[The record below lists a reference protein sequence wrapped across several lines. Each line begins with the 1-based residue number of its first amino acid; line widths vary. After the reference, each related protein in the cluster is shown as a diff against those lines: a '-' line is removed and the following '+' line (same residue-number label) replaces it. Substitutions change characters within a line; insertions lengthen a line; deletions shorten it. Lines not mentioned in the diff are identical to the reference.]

1 MKNKLFL
8 KKRFFS
14 LIVCLFFAAGT
25 SLLYAQTKS
34 KNAKTY
40 STQTLRW
47 SADPNVLEYRI
58 EIQDISGN
66 IIQTVT
72 TENNS
77 LEISLPNG
85 KYKYKITAYDLLGRE
100 SVNSGWNQ
108 LEVLKASQPAISME
122 QTLESL
128 EEDGKT
134 LELDV
139 EIKDVTTG
147 SKVELVN
154 PETGETIA
162 GNLLIDSA
170 IDADASEV
178 LHASKSI
185 FENVPEG
192 KWQLVVTN
200 PSGLFSESE
209 PFEVQD
215 TMKEKRLAAEKSEKE
230 RLERER
236 LEAERIEQERL
247 AAEQERLERERLEAE
262 RIEQERLAAEQ
273 ERLERERLEAERIEQ
288 ERLAA
293 DQERL
298 ERERLEAERIEQERL
313 AEELAEQERIAAEL
327 AAREKLE
334 NDVAANPNVPVNGLK
349 YSDDIISM
357 ASQIFE
363 EEEMNDDYYDDLEIP
378 DDEEIEAQRK
388 AERHEKWLNYD
399 RKFYVNAGVGA
410 NFCLYDNDFISKYF
424 MNGFTPS
431 FTARIDFL
439 PIHKNKWRFGL
450 EIAGS
455 RTCYT
460 YSNVYYDLKLDMNM
474 LQTNLIYRFSFA
486 KNKLWL
492 SVKGGGGISLMQT
505 NLIFKVETSEK
516 HNISE
521 NFAYFMAGGG
531 LSLTIVPKQ
540 LIIFEIGADYTN
552 IFMNDVSTG
561 LISPYITA
569 GIRF

>member
-215 TMKEKRLAAEKSEKE
+215 TMKEKRLAAEKAEKE

-236 LEAERIEQERL
+236 LEAERIEQERLAVEQERLERERFEAERIEQERL

-262 RIEQERLAAEQ
+262 RIEQERLA
-273 ERLERERLEAERIEQ
+273 
-288 ERLAA
+288 
-293 DQERL
+293 
-298 ERERLEAERIEQERL
+298 
-313 AEELAEQERIAAEL
+313 EELAEQERIAAEL
-327 AAREKLE
+327 TAREKLE
-334 NDVAANPNVPVNGLK
+334 SDVAANPNVPVNGLK

-439 PIHKNKWRFGL
+439 PFHKNKWRFGL

-531 LSLTIVPKQ
+531 LSLTIAPKQ

>member
-58 EIQDISGN
+58 EIQDVSGN

-178 LHASKSI
+178 LHASKSF

-288 ERLAA
+288 ERLA
-293 DQERL
+293 
-298 ERERLEAERIEQERL
+298 
-313 AEELAEQERIAAEL
+313 EELAEQERITAEL

-349 YSDDIISM
+349 YTDDIISM

>member
-1 MKNKLFL
+1 M
-8 KKRFFS
+8 
-14 LIVCLFFAAGT
+14 IVCLFFAAGT

-236 LEAERIEQERL
+236 FEAERIEQERL
-247 AAEQERLERERLEAE
+247 ATD
-262 RIEQERLAAEQ
+262 Q

-313 AEELAEQERIAAEL
+313 DEELAEQERIAAEL

-349 YSDDIISM
+349 YTDDIISM

-388 AERHEKWLNYD
+388 AERHGKWLNYD
-399 RKFYVNAGVGA
+399 RKFYVNAGVGV

-439 PIHKNKWRFGL
+439 PIHKNKWRFGM

-561 LISPYITA
+561 LISPYITV

>member
-178 LHASKSI
+178 LHASKSF

-262 RIEQERLAAEQ
+262 RIEQERLA
-273 ERLERERLEAERIEQ
+273 
-288 ERLAA
+288 
-293 DQERL
+293 
-298 ERERLEAERIEQERL
+298 
-313 AEELAEQERIAAEL
+313 EELAEQERIAAEL

-349 YSDDIISM
+349 YTDDIISM

-439 PIHKNKWRFGL
+439 PFHKNKWRFGL

>member
-108 LEVLKASQPAISME
+108 LEVLKASQPSISME

-154 PETGETIA
+154 SETGETIA

-178 LHASKSI
+178 LHASKSH

-247 AAEQERLERERLEAE
+247 AAEQEILERERLEAE

-273 ERLERERLEAERIEQ
+273 EI
-288 ERLAA
+288 
-293 DQERL
+293 L

-349 YSDDIISM
+349 YTDDIISM

>member
-108 LEVLKASQPAISME
+108 LEVLKASQPSISME

-273 ERLERERLEAERIEQ
+273 EI
-288 ERLAA
+288 
-293 DQERL
+293 L

-313 AEELAEQERIAAEL
+313 AEELAEQERITAEL

-334 NDVAANPNVPVNGLK
+334 SDVAANPNVPVNGLK
-349 YSDDIISM
+349 YTDDIISM

-540 LIIFEIGADYTN
+540 FIIFEIGADYTN

>member
-58 EIQDISGN
+58 EIQDVSGN

-178 LHASKSI
+178 LHASKSH

-209 PFEVQD
+209 PFEVLD

-236 LEAERIEQERL
+236 FEAERIEQERL
-247 AAEQERLERERLEAE
+247 AVEQERLERERLEAE
-262 RIEQERLAAEQ
+262 RIEQERLAVEQ
-273 ERLERERLEAERIEQ
+273 EI
-288 ERLAA
+288 
-293 DQERL
+293 L

-334 NDVAANPNVPVNGLK
+334 SDVAANPNVPVNGLK
-349 YSDDIISM
+349 YTYDIISM

-439 PIHKNKWRFGL
+439 PIHKNKWRFGM

>member
-154 PETGETIA
+154 SETGETIA

-247 AAEQERLERERLEAE
+247 AAEQERLERERLETE
-262 RIEQERLAAEQ
+262 RIEQERLAVE
-273 ERLERERLEAERIEQ
+273 
-288 ERLAA
+288 
-293 DQERL
+293 QERL

-439 PIHKNKWRFGL
+439 PIHKNKWRFGM

>member
-215 TMKEKRLAAEKSEKE
+215 TMKEKRLAAEKAEKE

-247 AAEQERLERERLEAE
+247 AVEQERLERERFEAE
-262 RIEQERLAAEQ
+262 RIEQERLAVE
-273 ERLERERLEAERIEQ
+273 
-288 ERLAA
+288 
-293 DQERL
+293 QERL

-313 AEELAEQERIAAEL
+313 AEELAEQERITAEL
-327 AAREKLE
+327 AARKKLE

-439 PIHKNKWRFGL
+439 PFHKNKWRFGL

-531 LSLTIVPKQ
+531 LSLTIAPKQ

>member
-215 TMKEKRLAAEKSEKE
+215 TMKEKRLAAEKSEK
-230 RLERER
+230 
-236 LEAERIEQERL
+236 
-247 AAEQERLERERLEAE
+247 ERLERERLEAE

>member
-178 LHASKSI
+178 LHASKSH

-215 TMKEKRLAAEKSEKE
+215 TMKEKRLAAEKAEKE

-288 ERLAA
+288 ERLA
-293 DQERL
+293 
-298 ERERLEAERIEQERL
+298 
-313 AEELAEQERIAAEL
+313 EELAEQERITAEL

-349 YSDDIISM
+349 YSDDIISK

-439 PIHKNKWRFGL
+439 PFHKNKWRFGL

>member
-108 LEVLKASQPAISME
+108 VEVLKASQPAISME

-236 LEAERIEQERL
+236 FEAERIEQERL
-247 AAEQERLERERLEAE
+247 AVEQERLERERLEAE
-262 RIEQERLAAEQ
+262 RIEQERLAVE
-273 ERLERERLEAERIEQ
+273 
-288 ERLAA
+288 
-293 DQERL
+293 QERL

>member
-25 SLLYAQTKS
+25 SLLYAQSKS

-58 EIQDISGN
+58 EIQDVSGN

-178 LHASKSI
+178 LHASKSF

-215 TMKEKRLAAEKSEKE
+215 TMKEKRLSAEKSEKE

-247 AAEQERLERERLEAE
+247 AAE
-262 RIEQERLAAEQ
+262 
-273 ERLERERLEAERIEQ
+273 
-288 ERLAA
+288 
-293 DQERL
+293 QERL

-349 YSDDIISM
+349 YTDDIISM

-363 EEEMNDDYYDDLEIP
+363 EEEMNDDYYNDLEIP
-378 DDEEIEAQRK
+378 YDEEIEAQRK

>member
-236 LEAERIEQERL
+236 FEAERIEQERL
-247 AAEQERLERERLEAE
+247 AAEQEILERERLEAE

-288 ERLAA
+288 ERLA
-293 DQERL
+293 
-298 ERERLEAERIEQERL
+298 
-313 AEELAEQERIAAEL
+313 EELAEQERITAEL

-334 NDVAANPNVPVNGLK
+334 NDVAANPNVPVKGLK

-439 PIHKNKWRFGL
+439 PIHKNKWRFGM

>member
-215 TMKEKRLAAEKSEKE
+215 TMKEKRLAAEKAEKE

-247 AAEQERLERERLEAE
+247 AVEQERLERERFEAE
-262 RIEQERLAAEQ
+262 RIEQERLAVE
-273 ERLERERLEAERIEQ
+273 
-288 ERLAA
+288 
-293 DQERL
+293 QERL

-327 AAREKLE
+327 TAREKLE
-334 NDVAANPNVPVNGLK
+334 SDVAANPNVPVNGLK
-349 YSDDIISM
+349 YSDDIISI

-439 PIHKNKWRFGL
+439 PFHKNKWRFGL

>member
-25 SLLYAQTKS
+25 SLLYAQSKS

-108 LEVLKASQPAISME
+108 LEVLKASQPAISMK

-178 LHASKSI
+178 LHASKSF

-247 AAEQERLERERLEAE
+247 AAEQERLERERLETE
-262 RIEQERLAAEQ
+262 RIEQERLAE
-273 ERLERERLEAERIEQ
+273 E
-288 ERLAA
+288 
-293 DQERL
+293 QERL

>member
-236 LEAERIEQERL
+236 FEAERIEQERL
-247 AAEQERLERERLEAE
+247 ATD
-262 RIEQERLAAEQ
+262 Q

-313 AEELAEQERIAAEL
+313 DEELAEQERIAAEL

-349 YSDDIISM
+349 YTDDIISM

>member
-215 TMKEKRLAAEKSEKE
+215 TMKEKRLAAEKAEKE

-247 AAEQERLERERLEAE
+247 AVEQERLERERFEAE
-262 RIEQERLAAEQ
+262 RIEQERLAVE
-273 ERLERERLEAERIEQ
+273 
-288 ERLAA
+288 
-293 DQERL
+293 QERL

-327 AAREKLE
+327 TAREKLE
-334 NDVAANPNVPVNGLK
+334 SDVAANPNVPVNGLK
-349 YSDDIISM
+349 YSDDIISI

-439 PIHKNKWRFGL
+439 PFHKNKWRFGL

-531 LSLTIVPKQ
+531 LSLTIAPKQ

>member
-147 SKVELVN
+147 SKVKLVN

-273 ERLERERLEAERIEQ
+273 EI
-288 ERLAA
+288 
-293 DQERL
+293 L

-439 PIHKNKWRFGL
+439 PIHKNKWRFGM

>member
-58 EIQDISGN
+58 EIQDVSGN

-236 LEAERIEQERL
+236 FEAERIEQERL

-262 RIEQERLAAEQ
+262 RIEQERLAVE
-273 ERLERERLEAERIEQ
+273 
-288 ERLAA
+288 
-293 DQERL
+293 QERL

-334 NDVAANPNVPVNGLK
+334 NDVAANPNVPVNELK

>member
-58 EIQDISGN
+58 KIQDISGN

-178 LHASKSI
+178 LHASKSH

-215 TMKEKRLAAEKSEKE
+215 TMKEKRLAAEKAEKE

-247 AAEQERLERERLEAE
+247 AADQERLERERLEAE

-273 ERLERERLEAERIEQ
+273 ERLERERF
-288 ERLAA
+288 
-293 DQERL
+293 
-298 ERERLEAERIEQERL
+298 EAERIEQERL

-349 YSDDIISM
+349 YTDDIISM

>member
-108 LEVLKASQPAISME
+108 LEVLKARQPAISME

-209 PFEVQD
+209 PFEVQN
-215 TMKEKRLAAEKSEKE
+215 TMKEKRLAAEKAEKE

-247 AAEQERLERERLEAE
+247 AEEQERLERERLEAE
-262 RIEQERLAAEQ
+262 RIEQERLAVE
-273 ERLERERLEAERIEQ
+273 
-288 ERLAA
+288 
-293 DQERL
+293 QERL

-349 YSDDIISM
+349 YSDDIISK

-439 PIHKNKWRFGL
+439 PFHKNKWRFGL

>member
-1 MKNKLFL
+1 M
-8 KKRFFS
+8 
-14 LIVCLFFAAGT
+14 IVCLFFAAGT

-147 SKVELVN
+147 SKVKLVN

-178 LHASKSI
+178 LHASKSH

-215 TMKEKRLAAEKSEKE
+215 TMKEKRLAAEKAEKE

-262 RIEQERLAAEQ
+262 RIEQERLAAE
-273 ERLERERLEAERIEQ
+273 L
-288 ERLAA
+288 
-293 DQERL
+293 ERL

-313 AEELAEQERIAAEL
+313 AEELAEQERITAEL
-327 AAREKLE
+327 AARKKLE

-439 PIHKNKWRFGL
+439 PFHKNKWRFGL

>member
-178 LHASKSI
+178 LHASKSH

-247 AAEQERLERERLEAE
+247 T
-262 RIEQERLAAEQ
+262 AEQ

-327 AAREKLE
+327 VAREKLE

-439 PIHKNKWRFGL
+439 PIHKNKWRFGM

>member
-14 LIVCLFFAAGT
+14 LIVCLFFAAGK

-288 ERLAA
+288 ERLA
-293 DQERL
+293 
-298 ERERLEAERIEQERL
+298 
-313 AEELAEQERIAAEL
+313 EELAEQERIAAEL

-349 YSDDIISM
+349 YTDDIISM

-439 PIHKNKWRFGL
+439 PFHKNKWRFGL

>member
-178 LHASKSI
+178 LHASKSH

-247 AAEQERLERERLEAE
+247 AAEQEILERERLEAE
-262 RIEQERLAAEQ
+262 RIEQERLAAE
-273 ERLERERLEAERIEQ
+273 
-288 ERLAA
+288 
-293 DQERL
+293 QERL

-349 YSDDIISM
+349 YSDDIISI

-399 RKFYVNAGVGA
+399 RKFYINAGVGA

>member
-1 MKNKLFL
+1 M
-8 KKRFFS
+8 
-14 LIVCLFFAAGT
+14 IVCLFFAAGT

-247 AAEQERLERERLEAE
+247 A
-262 RIEQERLAAEQ
+262 
-273 ERLERERLEAERIEQ
+273 
-288 ERLAA
+288 
-293 DQERL
+293 
-298 ERERLEAERIEQERL
+298 
-313 AEELAEQERIAAEL
+313 EELAEQERIAAEL

-349 YSDDIISM
+349 YTDDIISI

-410 NFCLYDNDFISKYF
+410 NFCLYDNDFFSKYF

>member
-8 KKRFFS
+8 KKRFFL

-178 LHASKSI
+178 LHASKSH

-215 TMKEKRLAAEKSEKE
+215 TMKEKRLAAEKAEKE

-262 RIEQERLAAEQ
+262 RIEQERLAAE
-273 ERLERERLEAERIEQ
+273 L
-288 ERLAA
+288 
-293 DQERL
+293 ERL

-313 AEELAEQERIAAEL
+313 AEELAEQERITAEL
-327 AAREKLE
+327 AARKKLE

-349 YSDDIISM
+349 YSDDIISK

-439 PIHKNKWRFGL
+439 PFHKNKWRFGL

-552 IFMNDVSTG
+552 IFMNDVSTV